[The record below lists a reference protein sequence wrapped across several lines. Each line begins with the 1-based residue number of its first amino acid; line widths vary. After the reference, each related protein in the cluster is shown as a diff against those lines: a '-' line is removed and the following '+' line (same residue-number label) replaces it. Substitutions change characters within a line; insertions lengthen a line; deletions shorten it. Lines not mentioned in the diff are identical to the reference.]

1 MEAFQPV
8 PSAQGC
14 AKVLI
19 NGTADGIAA
28 HVKTLF
34 DRGFDIVKEL
44 RAILDK
50 NGHDADESLPMKSDK
65 LFLNRLGAL
74 MHDTCATANL
84 AAKRIIEAKN
94 ELGVA
99 TFGAAGWATLSPE
112 DRETFDG
119 LCANHTRQRPV
130 TAYDRSPRPLFTS
143 SSSTSR
149 PRSER

>member
-1 MEAFQPV
+1 MTLL
-8 PSAQGC
+8 SSYSQGC

-34 DRGFDIVKEL
+34 DRGFDIVAKL

-50 NGHDADESLPMKSDK
+50 NDHDVDEFLPMTSEAP
-65 LFLNRLGAL
+65 FITRLGAL

-94 ELGVA
+94 EAGIA
-99 TFGAAGWATLSPE
+99 TFGAE
-112 DRETFDG
+112 
-119 LCANHTRQRPV
+119 Q
-130 TAYDRSPRPLFTS
+130 
-143 SSSTSR
+143 
-149 PRSER
+149 